1 MKLKLAQLALTPE
14 NLRLKLASRQ
24 VINVPVVV
32 LTTEVIYR
40 NLNNFQPPLFS
51 VKSILFKVEG
61 QPVLHF
67 SHFLYLRKKLLNLY
81 SISIIII
88 LCIY

>member
-32 LTTEVIYR
+32 LTTEVIYC
-40 NLNNFQPPLFS
+40 NSNKFQPHLFS
-51 VKSILFKVEG
+51 VKSILLKVKD

-67 SHFLYLRKKLLNLY
+67 SHF
-81 SISIIII
+81 
-88 LCIY
+88 